1 MMLSVD
7 KLTCVNDF
15 ISGVKPNNSIS
26 VCKTISLE
34 KSKSLLLYFSDDII
48 TSAKKCINLHDIIH
62 VFKFCTISCYL
73 CSKYISIYFTNRE
86 LNLINQFDNYRIY
99 THINLRLEQWTL

>member
-48 TSAKKCINLHDIIH
+48 ICNQLMLKSACINLHDIIH

-86 LNLINQFDNYRIY
+86 LNLINQFDNYKIY
-99 THINLRLEQWTL
+99 THIN

>member
-34 KSKSLLLYFSDDII
+34 KSKSLLSLLYFSDDII
-48 TSAKKCINLHDIIH
+48 
-62 VFKFCTISCYL
+62 
-73 CSKYISIYFTNRE
+73 
-86 LNLINQFDNYRIY
+86 
-99 THINLRLEQWTL
+99 

>member
-15 ISGVKPNNSIS
+15 ISGVKPNTCNSIS

-48 TSAKKCINLHDIIH
+48 
-62 VFKFCTISCYL
+62 
-73 CSKYISIYFTNRE
+73 
-86 LNLINQFDNYRIY
+86 
-99 THINLRLEQWTL
+99 

>member
-7 KLTCVNDF
+7 KLTYVNDF

-48 TSAKKCINLHDIIH
+48 
-62 VFKFCTISCYL
+62 
-73 CSKYISIYFTNRE
+73 
-86 LNLINQFDNYRIY
+86 
-99 THINLRLEQWTL
+99 

>member
-34 KSKSLLLYFSDDII
+34 KSKSLLLYFSDDTCIII
-48 TSAKKCINLHDIIH
+48 TSAKKCINLHDIIIYMYLNF
-62 VFKFCTISCYL
+62 VQLVVIYVANISQFIL
-73 CSKYISIYFTNRE
+73 
-86 LNLINQFDNYRIY
+86 LIENWI
-99 THINLRLEQWTL
+99 